1 MPGNSQ
7 SKELTFFF
15 NTWDKLNRR
24 KEKEQSCCL
33 RKTVPMES
41 ANKRVDSS
49 EGHKGY
55 IIYLQSNCLCST
67 LLSKLFWL
75 PSLNICWKM
84 TCILVERVV
93 ILWTSTAWGSMS
105 SATII
110 PYHSQSCCWI
120 WFTNYE
126 SETYCELIN
135 WRPCQIAWSSAIK
148 FVVVP
153 VTSNFSRK

>member
-1 MPGNSQ
+1 MPQIKDLAFWNKKCQVIPSP
-7 SKELTFFF
+7 KNLHFFF

-93 ILWTSTAWGSMS
+93 ILWTSTAWGWVVQQSFF
-105 SATII
+105 II
-110 PYHSQSCCWI
+110 PKAAVESDSQIMWVKPIVS
-120 WFTNYE
+120 
-126 SETYCELIN
+126 
-135 WRPCQIAWSSAIK
+135 
-148 FVVVP
+148 
-153 VTSNFSRK
+153 